1 MDNLSER
8 DKQAEE
14 LSREIIGL
22 ARNSILVNLRFMDRA
37 VGNVRIVPDMNYGF
51 AGSGSH
57 IFYSPWTLILTYK
70 EDQNL
75 VARNLLHCI
84 LHNVFRH
91 NITFEGI
98 DRLKWDL
105 AADIAVESSISDLD
119 QSFLRAGRET
129 RQAEVIRLLSEKLPY
144 LTAERIY
151 AYLCSGEV
159 SYTKCHEWSEFFAG
173 DQHDLWYGGG
183 SSELLPAGD
192 IDLEELWKDIA
203 KRMQTELELLRS
215 DSGALTQNLRE
226 INRIRYN
233 YTEFLRR
240 FGIRSEKIRLSE
252 EEFDNNYYTYGLDL
266 YGNIPLIE
274 PLEYRD
280 SRNIRDF
287 VIAIDTSG
295 SVQGEVV
302 QRFVQHTHDVLS
314 SSRSFDVRTNLY
326 IIQCD
331 DRIRDVEVISCSE
344 DFDRYFREKEIKGL
358 GQTDFRPVFEY
369 VDKLIEERK
378 LTDLRGLLYFTDGM
392 GKFPEKAPGYDTA
405 FIIHSD
411 SLNDVWVP
419 DWAVKIEMQTDE
431 IMSL

>member
-1 MDNLSER
+1 MDELSER
-8 DKQAEE
+8 DRQAEE
-14 LSREIIGL
+14 LSREMIAL

-37 VGNVRIVPDMNYGF
+37 VGNVRIIPDMNFGF
-51 AGSGSH
+51 AGIGSC
-57 IFYSPWTLILTYK
+57 IYYSPWTLILAYK

-75 VARNLLHCI
+75 VARNLLHCM
-84 LHNVFRH
+84 LHKVLRH
-91 NITFEGI
+91 GITFEGI

-105 AADIAVESSISDLD
+105 AADIAVENSITELG
-119 QSFLRAGRET
+119 QEFLRTKRELE
-129 RQAEVIRLLSEKLPY
+129 QAEVISLLHEKLEH

-151 AYLCSGEV
+151 SYLNSGEV
-159 SYTKCHEWSEFFAG
+159 TYTQCFDWSGIFAG

-183 SSELLPAGD
+183 SSEQPLTSD
-192 IDLEELWKDIA
+192 IDLDELWKDIA
-203 KRMQTELELLRS
+203 KRMQTELELLRN

-226 INRIRYN
+226 INRVRYS

-240 FGIRSEKIRLSE
+240 FGIRSERIRLSE
-252 EEFDNNYYTYGLDL
+252 EEFDNNYYTYGLEL

-280 SRNIRDF
+280 IRNIRDF

-302 QRFVQHTHDVLS
+302 QKFVQHTHDVLS
-314 SSRSFDVRTNLY
+314 SQHSFDTRMNLY

-331 DRIRDVEVISCSE
+331 DQIRDVEVITSSG
-344 DFDRYFREKEIKGL
+344 DFDRYFRGKEIKGL

-369 VDKLIEERK
+369 VDRLIEERK

-392 GKFPEKAPGYDTA
+392 GKFPERAPRYDTA

-431 IMSL
+431 IMNL

>member
-1 MDNLSER
+1 MDSLSER
-8 DKQAEE
+8 DRQAEE
-14 LSREIIGL
+14 LSREIITL

-51 AGSGSH
+51 AGSGQY
-57 IFYSPWTLILTYK
+57 IFYSPWTLILTYR
-70 EDQNL
+70 EDPGL

-84 LHNVFRH
+84 LHKVFRH
-91 NITFEGI
+91 NIIFEGI
-98 DRLKWDL
+98 DRLRWDL
-105 AADIAVESSISDLD
+105 AADIAVEDSISGLD
-119 QSFLRAGRET
+119 QDFLRVRRET
-129 RQAEVIRLLSEKLPY
+129 QQAEVISFLRRELDY

-151 AYLCSGEV
+151 SWLGSGEV
-159 SYTKCHEWSEFFAG
+159 SYARIYEWSEYFAG

-183 SSELLPAGD
+183 SSDHLISSD

-215 DSGALTQNLRE
+215 DNGALTQNLRE
-226 INRIRYN
+226 INRVRYD
-233 YTEFLRR
+233 YSEFLRR
-240 FGIRSEKIRLSE
+240 FGITSEKIRLSE
-252 EEFDNNYYTYGLDL
+252 EEFDNNYYTYGLGL

-302 QRFVQHTHDVLS
+302 QKFVQHTHDILAS
-314 SSRSFDVRTNLY
+314 QRSFDVRTNLY

-331 DRIRDVEVISCSE
+331 DEVRDAALITCSE
-344 DFDRYFREKEIKGL
+344 DFDRYFRETEIRGL

-369 VDKLIEERK
+369 VDRLIAGRK
-378 LTDLRGLLYFTDGM
+378 LKDLQGLLYFTDGM
-392 GKFPEKAPGYDTA
+392 GRFPSKRPAYDTA

-411 SLNDVWVP
+411 SLSDVWVP
-419 DWAVKIEMQTDE
+419 DWAVKIEMRTEE
-431 IMSL
+431 IMNL

>member
-1 MDNLSER
+1 M
-8 DKQAEE
+8 
-14 LSREIIGL
+14 
-22 ARNSILVNLRFMDRA
+22 
-37 VGNVRIVPDMNYGF
+37 
-51 AGSGSH
+51 
-57 IFYSPWTLILTYK
+57 
-70 EDQNL
+70 
-75 VARNLLHCI
+75 
-84 LHNVFRH
+84 
-91 NITFEGI
+91 
-98 DRLKWDL
+98 
-105 AADIAVESSISDLD
+105 
-119 QSFLRAGRET
+119 SFTQR
-129 RQAEVIRLLSEKLPY
+129 
-144 LTAERIY
+144 
-151 AYLCSGEV
+151 
-159 SYTKCHEWSEFFAG
+159 HEWSECFAA

-183 SSELLPAGD
+183 SSGPLTAD

-215 DSGALTQNLRE
+215 DSGALTQSLRE
-226 INRIRYN
+226 INRTRYD

-252 EEFDNNYYTYGLDL
+252 EEFDNNYYTYGLEL

-280 SRNIRDF
+280 IRNIRDF

-302 QRFVQHTHDVLS
+302 QKFVQHTHDILS
-314 SSRSFDVRTNLY
+314 SQHSFDARTNLY

-331 DRIRDVEVISCSE
+331 DRIRDISLIRCSE

-358 GQTDFRPVFEY
+358 GQTDFRPVFEH
-369 VDKLIEERK
+369 VGRLIEERK

-405 FIIHSD
+405 FIIHND
-411 SLNDVWVP
+411 SLDDVWVP

-431 IMSL
+431 IMNL

>member
-105 AADIAVESSISDLD
+105 AADIAVESSISDLG
-119 QSFLRAGRET
+119 QAFLHAERET

-159 SYTKCHEWSEFFAG
+159 SYTKCHEWSESFAG

-226 INRIRYN
+226 INRVRYN

-392 GKFPEKAPGYDTA
+392 GRFPEKAPGYDTA

-431 IMSL
+431 IMNL